1 MKSVSEEEGNSGAGE
16 PETEA
21 GPHKKQLDRQ
31 LGVQVWER
39 CMPSERHQA
48 GEAVKSCTFAGNVLS
63 SLLMIATIF
72 DDNI

>member
-39 CMPSERHQA
+39 CMPSEPPPGGGKQWKA
-48 GEAVKSCTFAGNVLS
+48 A
-63 SLLMIATIF
+63 LLLEMFCLAS
-72 DDNI
+72 

>member
-16 PETEA
+16 LETEA

-39 CMPSERHQA
+39 CMPSEPPPV
-48 GEAVKSCTFAGNVLS
+48 GEAVKS
-63 SLLMIATIF
+63 
-72 DDNI
+72 

>member
-48 GEAVKSCTFAGNVLS
+48 GGS
-63 SLLMIATIF
+63 SEKLHFCWICF
-72 DDNI
+72 V